1 MPSAQRLR
9 ATGDSK
15 MPSGQRLR
23 ATGGRRI
30 TIPGYNAW
38 TKSHPQIET
47 HGPDHLGL
55 KSKLSV
61 WDVLDSNGDWPPTAK
76 TDSTHSFT

>member
-38 TKSHPQIET
+38 MKSHPQIET
-47 HGPDHLGL
+47 HGVDHFQT
-55 KSKLSV
+55 
-61 WDVLDSNGDWPPTAK
+61 NGFQRHWPPTAQ
-76 TDSTHSFT
+76 TAFTVLAWFTKFYF